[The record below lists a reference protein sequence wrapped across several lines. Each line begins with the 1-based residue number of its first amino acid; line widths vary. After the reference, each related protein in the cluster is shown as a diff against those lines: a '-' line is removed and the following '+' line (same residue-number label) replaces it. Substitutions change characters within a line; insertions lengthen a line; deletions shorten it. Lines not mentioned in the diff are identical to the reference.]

1 MSRKPNH
8 RRSSATPILIVLIIL
23 MIAAT
28 ALVVWMCIDLVNK
41 TPTTSKP
48 ESTVQLPDSGTTPSQ
63 APAET
68 QAPTTAPAPEP
79 ETVVATAS
87 IATMGDLL
95 MHKPII
101 DTCATG
107 DGYNFDS
114 IFKYLKDYTS
124 AYDYAAANLETT
136 LGGPDYPIQGNPHFN
151 CPDSIVDSV
160 VNAGYDML
168 LTANNHCGDTT
179 ASGILRTLEQVRGKG
194 LKTLGTMLNDEEKK
208 YEVVDV
214 NGIKIGM
221 LCYTYATGV
230 TSDGRP
236 QLNGNAALSQAGIV
250 NYFMETNLDKFYSEV
265 EQHLADMKADG
276 AEATMVFLHWGVEY
290 QLQEN
295 NTQRTMAQKLC
306 DMGVDVIVGGHPH
319 VVEPVDLLQSSVDPD
334 HKTVIIYSLGNAV
347 SNQRLGN
354 ISYVSTAHTEDGALF
369 SVTFEKY
376 SDGKVYLAGADVLPT
391 WVNMH
396 SNNGSKEYNILPLDI
411 SKEDQ
416 WTEMFNLTANN
427 FSSAQASYKRT
438 MDIVGEG
445 LQECQDYLAQAKTDR
460 EAYYLDLAMNPEK
473 YATEPSSLSVVETT
487 ETQSQTVET
496 TLPAAA

>member
-1 MSRKPNH
+1 MSRKSNP
-8 RRSSATPILIVLIIL
+8 RRSSATPILVVLMIL

-28 ALVVWMCIDLVNK
+28 ALVIWMCIDLVNK
-41 TPTTSKP
+41 TPSVSIP
-48 ESTVQLPDSGTTPSQ
+48 ESTVQLPGSGTTPSQ
-63 APAET
+63 APTET
-68 QAPTTAPAPEP
+68 QVPTTAPAPEP

-101 DTCATG
+101 DTCATD

-114 IFKYLKDYTS
+114 IFQYLKDYTS

-160 VNAGYDML
+160 INAGYDML

-250 NYFMETNLDKFYSEV
+250 NYFVENNLEKFYSEV
-265 EQHLADMKADG
+265 EQYLADMKADG

-290 QLQEN
+290 QLKEN

-319 VVEPVDLLQSSVDPD
+319 VVEPMDLLQSSVDPD

-376 SDGKVYLAGADVLPT
+376 SDGKVYLVGTDVLPT

-396 SNNGSKEYNILPLDI
+396 SNNGSREYNILPLDI

-416 WTEMFNLTANN
+416 WTQMFNLTDYN

-445 LQECQDYLAQAKTDR
+445 LKECQDYLAQAKTDR
-460 EAYYLDLAMNPEK
+460 EAYYLDLATNPEK
-473 YATEPSSLSVVETT
+473 YESTEPTLSVVET
-487 ETQSQTVET
+487 SQAAEET

>member
-41 TPTTSKP
+41 TPSVSTP

-124 AYDYAAANLETT
+124 TYDYAAANLETT

-179 ASGILRTLEQVRGKG
+179 ASGILRTLEQVRGMG

-295 NTQRTMAQKLC
+295 NTQRSMAQKLC

-376 SDGKVYLAGADVLPT
+376 SDGKVYLSGADVLPV

-396 SNNGSKEYNILPLDI
+396 SNNGSREYNILPLDI

-473 YATEPSSLSVVETT
+473 YATDPSSLSVVETT
-487 ETQSQTVET
+487 ETQSPTVET